1 MSNKQSLAQFYTPT
15 DLARMA
21 CKLLRNHG
29 HTLEPAAGSGA
40 LVRAARGVSHT
51 SIIVAVEVDAE
62 QAKLIEGTDKVVVR
76 DFFELSTNVKFDSV
90 VMNPPF
96 LANRKIPE
104 STKALPLFKE
114 AENALGKYANLYAL
128 FLWKAY
134 QHLKDGGEIVA
145 IVPREVFNAT
155 GNAVLNTLLHENGT
169 FTDVIRFNKTP
180 FSEVSP
186 DIVVFRW
193 QKGNF
198 SYETKVEVV

>member
-1 MSNKQSLAQFYTPT
+1 MSNKQSLAQFYTPH
-15 DLARMA
+15 DLARTA

-40 LVRAARGVSHT
+40 LVRAARAIGNHSV
-51 SIIVAVEVDAE
+51 IVAVELDAE
-62 QAKLIEGTDKVVVR
+62 QARLIEGADKVVVR
-76 DFFELSTNVKFDSV
+76 DFFELGTQVKFDSV

-104 STKALPLFKE
+104 STKSLPLFKE

-128 FLWKAY
+128 FLWKCY
-134 QHLKDGGEIVA
+134 HHLKDGGEIVA

-169 FTDVIRFNKTP
+169 FTDVIRFNETP

-186 DIVVFRW
+186 DIVVFRYV
-193 QKGNF
+193 KGDF